1 MIKHKNVIISLLVLS
16 SYCFMIIMNMLANI
30 LPLNGKNTGEIS
42 DSYGNLF
49 APAGI
54 TFAIWGLIYLLLF
67 VYIVYQFWGY
77 LGIARGGKSE
87 RIGQI
92 LNHSGIWFS
101 ISSVANALWILAW
114 HYDVI
119 WLSLLFTLCILGCLI
134 KINLGLRNES
144 LSRREHVAVRLPF
157 TVYLGWATV
166 ATIANM
172 TVLLVSVS
180 WNRFSLSEVFWTAS
194 IVMIGAVIG
203 CLGVFFYKSYAYGAV
218 LLWAYAGIVLKH
230 LSPEQ
235 FNGKYPAVIL
245 AVLVSILGIL
255 ISMVVLF
262 YRKRKTKK

>member
-54 TFAIWGLIYLLLF
+54 TFAIWGLIYLLLL

-77 LGIARGGKSE
+77 TGIARGGKEE

-92 LNHSGIWFS
+92 LNKTGIWFA

-119 WLSLLFTLCILGCLI
+119 WLSLLLTLCILGCLI
-134 KINLGLRNES
+134 KINLGLRDES
-144 LSRREHVAVRLPF
+144 FSKMEHVAVRLPF

-166 ATIANM
+166 ATIANV
-172 TVLLVSVS
+172 TVFLVSVS
-180 WNRFSLSEVFWTAS
+180 WNRFSLSEVFWTVS
-194 IVMIGAVIG
+194 IVLIGAVIG
-203 CLGVFFYKSYAYGAV
+203 CLGVVFYKSYTYGAV
-218 LLWAYAGIVLKH
+218 LVWAFAGIAMKH
-230 LSPEQ
+230 LSPAQ
-235 FNGKYPAVIL
+235 FNGKYQAVIL

-255 ISMVVLF
+255 ISMVILF
-262 YRKRKTKK
+262 CSKRKVKK